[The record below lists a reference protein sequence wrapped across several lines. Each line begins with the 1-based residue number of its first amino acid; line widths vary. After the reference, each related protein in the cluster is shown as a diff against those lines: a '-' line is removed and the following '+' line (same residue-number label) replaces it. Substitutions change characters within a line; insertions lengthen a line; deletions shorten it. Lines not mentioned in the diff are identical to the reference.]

1 MKKMIAVLA
10 ALMLVLLCAA
20 APAEESSES
29 APSPEAMKL
38 FSSEWVDNNGY
49 AKIYPEEGHWRVIIS
64 SGNGAAQWDYSCR
77 YDAEQ
82 KALVADQ
89 DFENIKYILVID
101 DEGSEINRATVYID
115 GAAVFTV
122 GADGKLAWKDE
133 KEDAGAGR
141 AFEKI
146 GWFQGTWTSEGGT
159 DVFYEL
165 NCYWDV
171 EVTDDD
177 EVYSGYKVEI
187 ERYEGEAY
195 THWAYA
201 CAYNP
206 ETDTLSTLFGSKE
219 YAEKEG
225 EPLSTVYQDGAAEF
239 SFDDEGCII
248 WKDAIENAGEGLQF
262 TVSNG

>member
-1 MKKMIAVLA
+1 M
-10 ALMLVLLCAA
+10 
-20 APAEESSES
+20 
-29 APSPEAMKL
+29 
-38 FSSEWVDNNGY
+38 
-49 AKIYPEEGHWRVIIS
+49 
-64 SGNGAAQWDYSCR
+64 
-77 YDAEQ
+77 
-82 KALVADQ
+82 
-89 DFENIKYILVID
+89 
-101 DEGSEINRATVYID
+101 
-115 GAAVFTV
+115 
-122 GADGKLAWKDE
+122 
-133 KEDAGAGR
+133 
-141 AFEKI
+141 
-146 GWFQGTWTSEGGT
+146 
-159 DVFYEL
+159 
-165 NCYWDV
+165 
-171 EVTDDD
+171 
-177 EVYSGYKVEI
+177 EI